1 MNASESLLPSRLF
14 PPLTYTPKDGTA
26 EIQHVIFENA
36 WQNVVERAQLD
47 LDPGDATFQ
56 LGQHSY
62 ILKLSEPQF
71 PY

>member
-1 MNASESLLPSRLF
+1 MNASQSLLPSRLF
-14 PPLTYTPKDGTA
+14 PPLTYTPKDGAA
-26 EIQHVIFENA
+26 EIQRVISENA
-36 WQNVVERAQLD
+36 WHRVVERAQLD

-62 ILKLSEPQF
+62 ILNLSEPQF